1 MMKSPIFV
9 SGLSK
14 SGTSMVKTLFDGHP
28 DLFVVPPNEL
38 LFFFY
43 SDLLSLNRIQ
53 APQPAGDPNQLLR
66 NLARS
71 EYNVRMNQA
80 DSKDYREQFNVSAF
94 IEDIDTLEV
103 SSYAEAMEA
112 LFGAYARNCSTFDGD
127 LADTRFLSKTI
138 WETEYFPE
146 LLNWFGDMKFLY
158 VLRNPYAHFH
168 AALKSMRA
176 GEKGREG
183 MALTWRN
190 RFPFIGRQ
198 LALMRTSYCLM
209 RKYQRL
215 FPKNFHVLVFD
226 RLLEDPEAELK
237 RVCEFLDMDFHP
249 VLRQPTILGQ
259 PWGGNSWYVDN
270 YDAIDKRPLTHWRK
284 KISKLE
290 IKYVNQHFQDVVEE
304 FGFEVLAG
312 NCSILRPFHFTEIPL
327 TYIANRV
334 MYFYR

>member
-1 MMKSPIFV
+1 MKSPIFV

-28 DLFVVPPNEL
+28 GLFVIPPNEL
-38 LFFFY
+38 LFFFF
-43 SDLLSLNRIQ
+43 SDLPSLNRIK
-53 APQPAGDPNQLLR
+53 APEPTGDPGQLLR

-71 EYNVRMNQA
+71 EYNVRMNQPGA
-80 DSKDYREQFNVSAF
+80 GDYREQFNVSAF
-94 IEDIDTLEV
+94 TEDIDRLEV
-103 SSYAEAMEA
+103 SSYPEAMED
-112 LFGAYARNCSTFDGD
+112 LLGAYARNCSTFNGD
-127 LADTRFLSKTI
+127 PDTTRFLAKTI

-176 GEKGREG
+176 GDKGHEG
-183 MALTWRN
+183 MKLTWRN
-190 RFPFIGRQ
+190 RFPFIGRE

-209 RKYQRL
+209 RKYRKL
-215 FPKNFHVLVFD
+215 FGDHFYVLVYD
-226 RLLEDPEAELK
+226 RLLEDPDTELK
-237 RVCEFLDMDFHP
+237 KVCDFLEIEFHP
-249 VLRQPTILGQ
+249 ALRCPTILGQ
-259 PWGGNSWYVDN
+259 PWKGNSWYAEN
-270 YDAIDKRPLTHWRK
+270 YDGIDKRPLTHWHD
-284 KISKLE
+284 KISQLE

-304 FGFEVLAG
+304 FGFKVLPA
-312 NCSILRPFHFTEIPL
+312 NCSILRPFHYTETPL